1 MQGIN
6 YDYVLGVVENN
17 NRLEVVQEPIERSSH
32 LLSELYVMVNDRR
45 KTVLDMQTLF
55 EQTIKVPRRTFY
67 YCLPYYYIARYIS
80 DTRAPLISEEQY
92 QKLLKSQMS
101 SLKTGSEEYRSRCAN
116 KQLKQKWYEDYFNYL
131 MCYDYYMACKRLESK
146 RNYIML
152 SSESLGW
159 TEYNYHI
166 DRNFKV
172 NLSTNFCYGNS
183 AYFHLTV
190 KYKNIVVAPYSYIV
204 RYYNANMVQLCSC
217 TRAYDVSRN
226 SWKPAFDFVTD
237 FVNRGK
243 EDPKGFVEKY
253 IKNEVLVM
261 ISGLQNIVQN
271 PTETVRVMIDD
282 RKNNFNNPNML
293 KFVTDMPCEDL
304 VFFNIYPGEFE
315 TMFIAEKI
323 TCALDV
329 LESLNSLLPI
339 IPEVEDAIKGIK
351 NLNCQIIPKISTML
365 SSIEPEIKKLQK
377 RYVFYQRKVE
387 RLREQKK
394 PFDEKIERKWKRES
408 KKDSSKTK
416 REVEQEFCKRHP
428 ELLEIKEKIMKTR
441 SNCSKTGSDLNSR
454 IKIKNRLEN
463 CLNKINDFIAKMD
476 K

>member
-6 YDYVLGVVENN
+6 YNYVLGVVENN

-32 LLSELYVMVNDRR
+32 LLSELYRMVNDGR

-55 EQTIKVPRRTFY
+55 EQTIKVPQRTFY
-67 YCLPYYYIARYIS
+67 YCLRYDYLAKYI
-80 DTRAPLISEEQY
+80 DGTCAPLINEEQY
-92 QKLLKSQMS
+92 QKKINSYISSQS
-101 SLKTGSEEYRSRCAN
+101 KGSEEARKREAN
-116 KQLKQKWYEDYFNYL
+116 KKLKQVRYENYSNYL
-131 MCYDYYMACKRLESK
+131 KCYDYHLACKRLTSK
-146 RNYIML
+146 RNFRML

-190 KYKNIVVAPYSYIV
+190 KYKNIVVAPYSYLV

-293 KFVTDMPCEDL
+293 KFVTDMPLDDL
-304 VFFNIYPGEFE
+304 VFFNIYPEEFE

-339 IPEVEDAIKGIK
+339 LPEVEDAIKGIK

-377 RYVFYQRKVE
+377 RRDSYDRQLN
-387 RLREQKK
+387 RLKEQKK

-408 KKDSSKTK
+408 KRDSSKTK

-441 SNCSKTGSDLNSR
+441 SNCIKTSSELNSR